1 MSDISDNRPAGGLT
15 RKQFLTLAGGLG
27 AAAVLSPL
35 PALAQGAQP
44 LRRPIPGTGEMLTAV
59 GIGTAIVFVFDP
71 AAEKEKY
78 DARRKVLETF
88 YAGGGSLIDTSPS
101 YGNAEEVV
109 GRLLA
114 DLGSRDKTFL
124 ATKVRGRNREASL
137 REMEASFHAL
147 GTDRVDLM
155 QVHNLINTRENLALI
170 REWKEQGRIRY
181 VGVTHFREAANEE
194 LAEVMRTEQLDFVQL
209 NYSMAERSAEDV
221 LLPLAADRGMAV
233 LTNLPFGRGRLFAA
247 TRGRELPGIAHEI
260 GAKSWA
266 QFFLKYIISHPAVT
280 APIPGTDRPEY
291 AIDNLAA
298 ATGEMPDAAMRRKMV
313 EAFERL

>member
-1 MSDISDNRPAGGLT
+1 MDDRSGNRPAGGFT

-27 AAAVLSPL
+27 AAAALSPL
-35 PALAQGAQP
+35 PVLAQSAQP
-44 LRRPIPGTGEMLTAV
+44 VRRRIPSSGEMLTAV

-71 AAEKEKY
+71 EAEKDKY
-78 DARRKVLETF
+78 DARRKVLEAF

-101 YGNAEEVV
+101 YGNAEDVV
-109 GRLLA
+109 GKLLA

-124 ATKVRGRNREASL
+124 ATKIRGRDRAASL
-137 REMEASFHAL
+137 REMETSFRKL
-147 GTDRVDLM
+147 GTDRIDLM

-194 LAEVMRTEQLDFVQL
+194 LAEVMRTEELDFVQL
-209 NYSMAERSAEDV
+209 NYSMAERSAEEM

-233 LTNLPFGRGRLFAA
+233 LTNLPFGRGKLFAA
-247 TRGRELPGIAHEI
+247 ARGKPLPGIAHEI

-298 ATGEMPDAAMRRKMV
+298 ASGEMPDAGMRRKMV
-313 EAFERL
+313 EAFETL